1 MKQIR
6 SYCLLAVL
14 LALCMLVCLSACTL
28 PQGTPEKQTAALPT
42 LAAPEQNVPSGGMS
56 APPEEDPAPQEFPL
70 GLTLTQ
76 LRTQYAD
83 LIISDDSLTELYF
96 GWEQLSALPEEEL
109 PVFPAAVVLGFTP
122 SCYEGAW
129 LLIYASDAD
138 CCGAFHLSEDW
149 ETQAVVGEFY
159 QEDEHSPHTMEELI
173 EKHGEGVARIT
184 DPVTGETVPW
194 YVGKD
199 LDLFHFLPSEETE
212 WLSMHGVW
220 FSIGPSPRE
229 YAERRAAA
237 EEGMS
242 EEFLPL
248 SEEEIIA
255 ELEGRR
261 PEDAINR
268 YCLFLDN
275 YATRSVD
282 CTLFSYEN
290 GYCAAAWRN
299 INMELDGDGRIIA
312 ELVCCLLFDREK
324 ALREVVVGSPAE
336 LPETA
341 ALEEALLGKNR
352 EEICAAFGGVR
363 VEEYDG
369 NTSDVLLTADG
380 RLVILPITD
389 RDGGDPPTAYF
400 TVYEVFTGEK
410 EMLGDFGR

>member
-1 MKQIR
+1 MKQTRISR
-6 SYCLLAVL
+6 LLAVL
-14 LALCMLVCLSACTL
+14 LALSLLVCLSACTV
-28 PQGTPEKQTAALPT
+28 PQDTPEQQTAALPT
-42 LAAPEQNVPSGGMS
+42 LAEPEQNT
-56 APPEEDPAPQEFPL
+56 PEEEMPAPQEFPL

-76 LRTQYAD
+76 LRTEYAD
-83 LIISDDSLTELYF
+83 LIISDDNLTELYL
-96 GWEQLSALPEEEL
+96 ELEELPALPEEDL
-109 PVFPAAVVLGFTP
+109 PVFPAAVALGFTP

-138 CCGAFHLSEDW
+138 CCGAYHLSDNW
-149 ETQAVVGEFY
+149 EAQAVVGELW

-199 LDLFHFLPSEETE
+199 LDLFYFLPSEETE

-220 FSIGPSPRE
+220 VPIGPSPRA
-229 YAERRAAA
+229 YAERRSAA
-237 EEGMS
+237 EASMS
-242 EEFLPL
+242 EEFLTL
-248 SEEEIIA
+248 TEEEIIA
-255 ELEGRR
+255 ELEGRS
-261 PEDAINR
+261 PEDAKNR
-268 YCLFLDN
+268 QRLFPDR
-275 YATRSVD
+275 YATRSVR

-299 INMELDGDGRIIA
+299 INMELDGDGRIEA

-324 ALREVVVGSPAE
+324 TLRVVIAGSLAE

-341 ALEEALLGKNR
+341 ALGEALLGKNR
-352 EEICAAFGGVR
+352 EEIYEDFGGVR

-380 RLVILPITD
+380 RLIELPITD

-410 EMLGDFGR
+410 EMIGDFSP